1 MDRSRLNAREHDKT
15 QTRIVWRDGPF
26 RVECTGEGKGMRLRV
41 YYGGHVMA
49 DERVPS
55 VQAAWNRGTQ
65 VCSEFGAADVA
76 AYETG
81 SG

>member
-41 YYGGHVMA
+41 YYGRHVMT
-49 DERVPS
+49 DERVAS
-55 VQAAWNRGTQ
+55 VQAAWNRVAE
-65 VCSEFGAADVA
+65 VCRDFGDADVQA
-76 AYETG
+76 SETG